1 MESMEMWK
9 IKNFPHYHPFHKL
22 YYHRGTAIL
31 KKILFFIFT
40 GDDGRRTQDERRG
53 TNDALAQSSHK
64 REAETGNKHK
74 KIVHKTST

>member
-31 KKILFFIFT
+31 KKILFFLRET
-40 GDDGRRTQDERRG
+40 MDGGRKTKDGGRTAHLPNQA
-53 TNDALAQSSHK
+53 T
-64 REAETGNKHK
+64 REKQKQEINTK
-74 KIVHKTST
+74 K